1 MRIRAMGIP
10 AMYPPGRIVT
20 ISVPPIVGGETGPSA
35 ETGMIHSARIGG
47 GPVEISIDMIAGIM
61 VTGITIEAVCAA
73 MIGTG
78 GTAGGSTG
86 IRVAAGTATA
96 TATTGGVADTGMTA
110 CTETCR
116 SF

>member
-1 MRIRAMGIP
+1 MGIP
-10 AMYPPGRIVT
+10 AMYLPGRIVT

-47 GPVEISIDMIAGIM
+47 GPVEISIGMIIGAI
-61 VTGITIEAVCAA
+61 VTGMAIGAACAA

-78 GTAGGSTG
+78 GTSGGSVG
-86 IRVAAGTATA
+86 PRVAAGTATA